1 MQRTVY
7 HALFFKMRRF
17 YRVVVDGTSPI
28 ATVRW
33 DPRGQSGGRWL
44 SYAEFCHLIDAHR
57 VEHGEAVVHVHH
69 GNLAVGV
76 LGHVDGLGFGIRMA
90 NHGDV
95 GHRQVGRDIGRGLGR
110 QGGGAGRRQEAA
122 PGQSAHRTPP
132 AGSPAKYAAIA
143 AISASV

>member
-57 VEHGEAVVHVHH
+57 VEQASRQRHPDR
-69 GNLAVGV
+69 LAPVGV
-76 LGHVDGLGFGIRMA
+76 VIIADSGAPYCRGNADISW
-90 NHGDV
+90 
-95 GHRQVGRDIGRGLGR
+95 GR
-110 QGGGAGRRQEAA
+110 
-122 PGQSAHRTPP
+122 
-132 AGSPAKYAAIA
+132 
-143 AISASV
+143 